1 MELIMADLTAEQ
13 KERVREWTEA
23 GATLNDVQS
32 KLKTELQL
40 TLTYMECRL
49 LVMELGLSLKD
60 KTVKAAVAAP
70 VEAVASGVAAE
81 AVVDAEFDEALP
93 EAVGDEEVAADAA
106 GSTLFVMEADELT
119 VPGMLVSGTAMFSD
133 GTQAKW
139 SLDQMGRLNLKT
151 DKTGYQPPAADVP
164 KFQQGL
170 EKILVKM
177 GLY

>member
-1 MELIMADLTAEQ
+1 MADLTAEQ
-13 KERVREWTEA
+13 KEWVREWAES
-23 GATLNDVQS
+23 GATLNDIQS
-32 KLKTELQL
+32 KLKTELQT

-60 KTVKAAVAAP
+60 KTVKAVVAAP
-70 VEAVASGVAAE
+70 VEEAVTDRAVAAE

-93 EAVGDEEVAADAA
+93 EEVAADAA
-106 GSTLFVMEADELT
+106 GSTLFVMEADELA